1 VKLSER
7 VAIITGG
14 TSGIGRATAILFAQE
29 GAKVVIAGRNV
40 QRGRKVAAEIKERGG
55 EAIFVKTDVSKSQD
69 VKVLVQMTVERY
81 GRVDILFN
89 NAALS
94 PVGTVLTT
102 SEKEWRA
109 VIDTNIN
116 GTFLCTRNVLPHMLR
131 QGGGVIINTGSIN
144 SLMAMKDEAAYDASK
159 GGVLMLTRATA
170 VDFAK
175 DNVRVNCICPGAI
188 ETPMLRDMLKLA
200 PDPEEAEAELVRKHA
215 LGRIGTPEEVARVA
229 LFLASDDSSFMTG
242 TAVAVDGGM
251 LGGWA

>member
-1 VKLSER
+1 MKLDGR

-14 TSGIGRATAILFAQE
+14 NSGIGKATSLLFARE
-29 GAKVVIAGRNV
+29 GAKVVVAGRNSA
-40 QRGRKVAAEIKERGG
+40 RGREVVQQITKSKGDAL
-55 EAIFVKTDVSKSQD
+55 FVRTDVSKAQD
-69 VKVLVQMTVERY
+69 VKNLVEKTMKKY

-116 GTFLCTRNVLPHMLR
+116 GTFLCTRYVLPHMIK
-131 QGGGVIINTGSIN
+131 QGGGAIINTGSIN
-144 SLMAMKDEAAYDASK
+144 SLMAMKEEAAYDASK

-170 VDFAK
+170 MDFAK
-175 DNVRVNCICPGAI
+175 DKIRVNCICPGAI
-188 ETPMLRDMLKLA
+188 ETPMLRDIIQKA
-200 PDPEEAEAELVRKHA
+200 PDPKDAEEQLVKKHA
-215 LGRIGTPEEVARVA
+215 LGRIGTPDEVAQVA
-229 LFLASDDSSFMTG
+229 LFLASDDSSFVTG

-251 LGGWA
+251 LGGWT

>member
-1 VKLSER
+1 MD
-7 VAIITGG
+7 
-14 TSGIGRATAILFAQE
+14 
-29 GAKVVIAGRNV
+29 
-40 QRGRKVAAEIKERGG
+40 EIKKRKGD
-55 EAIFVKTDVSKSQD
+55 ALFVRTDVSKSSD
-69 VKVLVQMTVERY
+69 VKALVDKAVSRY
-81 GRVDILFN
+81 GRVDVLFN

-116 GTFLCTRNVLPHMLR
+116 GTFLCTRYVLPHMLK

-170 VDFAK
+170 MDFAK
-175 DNVRVNCICPGAI
+175 DNIRVNCICPGAI
-188 ETPMLRDMLKLA
+188 ETPMLRDILGQA
-200 PDPEEAEAELVRKHA
+200 SDPEAAEADLIKKHA
-215 LGRIGTPEEVARVA
+215 LGRIGSPEEVAKVA
-229 LFLASDDSSFMTG
+229 LFLASDDSSFVTG

-251 LGGWA
+251 LGGWV